1 MEANI
6 PIFRLEIDDSAA
18 DETGVNFV
26 ALVDVPATLRH
37 WVAFGGKSRQQI
49 NFKVTDAEQKM
60 ISGPLMVAGLPIYRK
75 DDIHG
80 EHYVLFDRNTIQ
92 KIVLKFFRN
101 GNTGQVNLM
110 HQADASPSGVYM
122 FESFIVDQARGIG
135 TPKGFNALPDGSW
148 FGSYKID
155 NEQVWQEFIK
165 TGAFR
170 GFSVEGIFIYSDPV
184 SREEHALRQ
193 IEQLV
198 NSLSL

>member
-6 PIFRLEIDDSAA
+6 PVFRLEIDDSIA

-26 ALVDVPATLRH
+26 ALVDVPATLRQ
-37 WVAFGGKSRQQI
+37 WIAFGEKAPQKVS
-49 NFKVTDAEQKM
+49 FKVTNTEQRI
-60 ISGPLMVAGLPIYRK
+60 ISGPLMVAGVPIYRK
-75 DDIHG
+75 DEIHG
-80 EHYVLFDRNTIQ
+80 EHYVVFDRATIQ

-122 FESFIVDQARGIG
+122 FESFIIDAARGIN
-135 TPKGFNALPDGSW
+135 TPKGFEALPDGSW

-155 NEQVWQEFIK
+155 NELVWKEFIK
-165 TGAFR
+165 TGVFK
-170 GFSVEGIFIYSDPV
+170 GFSVEGIFIYSNPV
-184 SREEHALRQ
+184 SKEEQALRQ

-198 NSLSL
+198 NGLSL